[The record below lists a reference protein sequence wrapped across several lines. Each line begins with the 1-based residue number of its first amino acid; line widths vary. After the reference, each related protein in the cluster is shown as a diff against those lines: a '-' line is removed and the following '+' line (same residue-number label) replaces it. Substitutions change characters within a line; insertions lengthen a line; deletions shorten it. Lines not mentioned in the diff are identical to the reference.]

1 MSLQAQVTQGLKWQA
16 VNIAGRQ
23 LISLVVFTILARLLD
38 PADFG
43 LMGLIYVYLLLTG
56 MLTDQGMGT
65 ALVQRSSL
73 QPQHW
78 DTAFWFGLGC
88 ASVLCLGTIYLATPL
103 ALLLGEPRLAPLL
116 RWASLSIVFS
126 AAASIPQTFFARE
139 MDFRRPALRNLVGS
153 LTGGGVGISMALT
166 GCGVWALVGQQLA
179 GSIIGTAFL
188 WLVSTYRPAL
198 RFSYAHLRELLGVSS
213 SVFVS
218 TLISFITSRLDQIVI
233 GRFAGASD
241 LGLYV
246 VAGKAPELGKMAIL
260 QPITEVLLP
269 AMAKLQHDH
278 SRMRQVI
285 YQGTELNAVVMF
297 AVFVGIA
304 AISTDLVPVLFGNKW
319 APAADVCALLSL
331 YALAG
336 ALQVFFYPA
345 LIATGLSGSFVALSV
360 TQAIGVLLAC
370 VAGIGFGVPYL
381 VGGLILNSLLLA
393 VPFALLLHRRIGL
406 SPLACVKPCLVPAGA
421 SLLMLVMIRI
431 TTTILPVDIKPWL
444 RLTFHVAVG
453 ASAYIGFILLFKPA
467 VLQDLWHTIAKALRR
482 AQLA

>member
-1 MSLQAQVTQGLKWQA
+1 MSLRAQVTQGLKWQA

-23 LISLVVFTILARLLD
+23 LFSLVVFTLLARLLD

-43 LMGLIYVYLLLTG
+43 LMGLIYLYLLLTG

-65 ALVQRSSL
+65 ALVQRASL

-78 DTAFWFGLGC
+78 DTAFWFGIGC
-88 ASVLCLGTIYLATPL
+88 ASVICLSTILLAAPL
-103 ALLLGEPRLAPLL
+103 ALLLGEPRLTPLL
-116 RWASLSIVFS
+116 RWASLSIVFT
-126 AAASIPQTFFARE
+126 AAASIQQTFFARE

-153 LTGGGVGISMALT
+153 LAGGSVGICMALT

-179 GSIIGTAFL
+179 SALSGTAFL
-188 WLVSTYRPAL
+188 WLVSTYRPTL
-198 RFSYAHLRELLGVSS
+198 RFSYPHLRELLGVSS
-213 SVFVS
+213 SVFIS
-218 TLISFITSRLDQIVI
+218 TLISFITSRLDQLVI
-233 GRFAGASD
+233 GRFAGAND

-246 VAGKAPELGKMAIL
+246 VAGKAPELAKMAIL
-260 QPITEVLLP
+260 QPVTDVLVP

-297 AVFVGIA
+297 AVYVGIA
-304 AISTDLVPVLFGNKW
+304 AISNDLVPVLFGSKW

-345 LIATGLSGSFVALSV
+345 LIATGLTGGFVALSAI
-360 TQAIGVLLAC
+360 QAVGVLLAC

-381 VGGLILNSLLLA
+381 VGGLILNSLLIA

-406 SPLACVKPCLVPAGA
+406 SPFACVKPCLVPAGA
-421 SLLMLVMIRI
+421 SLLMLVMIRV
-431 TTTILPVDIKPWL
+431 TTTILPFDVQPWL
-444 RLTFHVAVG
+444 RIIFHVAVG
-453 ASAYIGFILLFKPA
+453 AAAYLGFILLFKPA
-467 VLQDLWHTIAKALRR
+467 VLHDLWYTINRAVRR
-482 AQLA
+482 SQLI